1 MSQPKITNYMNENV
15 LKINIFENSVWTSEY
30 DDHFINLHSIY
41 PYFKW
46 LWTYMIHV
54 FTYDMCNTWPFSKNK
69 LKKFYPNFVNYTK
82 EPPLDPMG
90 YCILQEVERLET
102 LGPLLDG
109 GPTFHW
115 VSSFDNFFHGIP
127 KYSTIN

>member
-1 MSQPKITNYMNENV
+1 
-15 LKINIFENSVWTSEY
+15 
-30 DDHFINLHSIY
+30 
-41 PYFKW
+41 
-46 LWTYMIHV
+46 MIHV
-54 FTYDMCNTWPFSKNK
+54 FAYDMCTWPFSKNK

-102 LGPLLDG
+102 LGPLLLDG

-115 VSSFDNFFHGIP
+115 VSSFDNFFPGIP